1 MEDAESTLLSSVAED
16 SKLALTDDAFEV
28 VTLESDYQVQN
39 HISNP
44 FRVPPYKNFPLKI
57 SEISAILY
65 YSYISIFIIVSF

>member
-44 FRVPPYKNFPLKI
+44 FRVPPYKNLI

>member
-44 FRVPPYKNFPLKI
+44 FRVPPYKNLNF
-57 SEISAILY
+57 
-65 YSYISIFIIVSF
+65 

>member
-44 FRVPPYKNFPLKI
+44 FRVPPYKNLKFLKYLL
-57 SEISAILY
+57 S
-65 YSYISIFIIVSF
+65 SIIHTFLFSL